1 MSEENTH
8 NEQPIRYNSFG
19 NPVGNQVAFNR
30 ERQSML
36 TLHRTDNTDE
46 IYFTDVRIDGWHL
59 IRKEYYPTGNWM
71 KYPTEW
77 GKKRAIK
84 HFISFYV
91 SQHKAVIERLSKRV
105 QEFDEYMESDEY
117 VNMIEGVIP
126 SGVVDTK
133 LMTVQ
138 GKKMFI

>member
-1 MSEENTH
+1 MSTDDTN
-8 NEQPIRYNSFG
+8 NNPIRYNSFG

-30 ERQSML
+30 QRCSRL

-46 IYFTDVRIDGWHL
+46 IYFTDVRLDGWHL
-59 IRKEYYPTGNWM
+59 IRGEYYPTGNTM

-84 HFISFYV
+84 HFISFWL
-91 SQHKAVIERLSKRV
+91 SQHKETVERLSKRID
-105 QEFDEYMESDEY
+105 EFEGYLEGDEY

-126 SGVVDTK
+126 TGVVDTK